1 MQQENMRPQRNIDI
15 NDKLP
20 DEKYQKKIDDKK
32 SDEKNQI
39 SKFDEKY
46 IFEDKEIMK
55 LKILSKEVEKIN
67 RKEQD
72 GVESD
77 KSETDE
83 RDKIEI

>member
-39 SKFDEKY
+39 SK
-46 IFEDKEIMK
+46 IDKEK
-55 LKILSKEVEKIN
+55 
-67 RKEQD
+67 
-72 GVESD
+72 
-77 KSETDE
+77 
-83 RDKIEI
+83 